1 MAMAPRRKISKEEVI
16 EKLKDDGDFDSLRL
30 QIIRRLKDNEELRN
44 KMISVVKES
53 RALNRP
59 DAQTMKTRQLSD
71 AIFQEVGSKMLSQL
85 SDGLWGIIRSEDGM
99 KNEIRDTVQSVYTTL
114 SNPGGVQEVK
124 PSTRESEHNIPTSSS
139 LLHLGNEF
147 GPSSK
152 QKQELIYVQEN
163 KGEAACS
170 SSTNNRVSYTDHNNN
185 INCDDDEDPELPPVA
200 TTTAA
205 SAIPIAIAFSS
216 SSSSS
221 PTNPNPQSLNFS
233 RPSPRG
239 LGLARSFASSPMTT
253 VPASDSNLSQEDGV
267 MPQLL
272 TEFMVNMK
280 CEGCVNAVKSKLET
294 IEGIEK
300 VDVDLAN
307 QVVRILGSSP
317 VKTMSQ
323 ALEQTGRKARLIGQG
338 VPQDFLVSAA
348 VAEFKGPDIFGVV
361 RFAQVSMELARIE
374 ANFTGLS
381 PGNHSWSINEYGDL
395 TNGAA
400 STGNLYN
407 PFEDHTITEPL
418 GDLGTL
424 EADQSGEAFYSGKK
438 EKLKVADLIG
448 RAVVVYKTEDKKLGP
463 RLTAAVIARS
473 AGVGENYKKLCTCDG
488 TVIWEATNSDFMTSK
503 V

>member
-1 MAMAPRRKISKEEVI
+1 MAFI
-16 EKLKDDGDFDSLRL
+16 LR
-30 QIIRRLKDNEELRN
+30 
-44 KMISVVKES
+44 S
-53 RALNRP
+53 
-59 DAQTMKTRQLSD
+59 
-71 AIFQEVGSKMLSQL
+71 
-85 SDGLWGIIRSEDGM
+85 
-99 KNEIRDTVQSVYTTL
+99 
-114 SNPGGVQEVK
+114 
-124 PSTRESEHNIPTSSS
+124 
-139 LLHLGNEF
+139 
-147 GPSSK
+147 
-152 QKQELIYVQEN
+152 
-163 KGEAACS
+163 
-170 SSTNNRVSYTDHNNN
+170 
-185 INCDDDEDPELPPVA
+185 VA
-200 TTTAA
+200 TTTATVVAA
-205 SAIPIAIAFSS
+205 SAILNAIAFSS

-221 PTNPNPQSLNFS
+221 PTNLEPQSLNFS

-253 VPASDSNLSQEDGV
+253 VPASDSSNLSQVLVKKFQTFEI
-267 MPQLL
+267 PTFQ
-272 TEFMVNMK
+272 TEFMVDMK

-300 VDVDLAN
+300 VDMDLAN

-317 VKTMSQ
+317 VKTMSL
-323 ALEQTGRKARLIGQG
+323 ALEQTSRKARLIGQG

-407 PFEDHTITEPL
+407 PFQDPTITEPL

-448 RAVVVYKTEDKKLGP
+448 RALVVYKTEDKKSGP
-463 RLTAAVIARS
+463 GLTAAVIARS

-488 TVIWEATNSDFMTSK
+488 TVIWEATNSDFVTSS